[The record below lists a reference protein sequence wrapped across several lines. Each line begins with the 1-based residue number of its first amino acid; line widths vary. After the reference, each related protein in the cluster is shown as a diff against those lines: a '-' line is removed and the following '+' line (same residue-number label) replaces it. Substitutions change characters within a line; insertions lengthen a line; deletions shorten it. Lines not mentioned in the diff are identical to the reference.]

1 MGARLSGFKNTNL
14 CGNEQ
19 LDDKIAQLLFALEVL
34 ATIRDAL
41 KFLPRRNIMEHTLPA
56 LPYAQDSLA
65 PHISKETFEYHYGK
79 HHQTYVTNLN
89 NLIKGT
95 EFENAALEDIIK
107 KSSGGVYNNS
117 AQVWN
122 HTFFWNSMKPNGG
135 AAPTGPLADA
145 INKKWGSYD
154 EFKKAFQTSAVGN
167 FGSGWTWLVKKAD
180 GSVDIVNMGAAGT
193 PLTTGDKA
201 LLCVDVWEHA
211 YYIDYRN
218 LRAKFVENF
227 LNHLTNWDFAAKNFA

>member
-1 MGARLSGFKNTNL
+1 
-14 CGNEQ
+14 
-19 LDDKIAQLLFALEVL
+19 
-34 ATIRDAL
+34 
-41 KFLPRRNIMEHTLPA
+41 MEHTLPA
-56 LPYAQDSLA
+56 LPYAKNALV
-65 PHISKETFEYHYGK
+65 PHISEETLEYHYGK

-95 EFENAALEDIIK
+95 EFENASLEEIIK

-122 HTFFWNSMKPNGG
+122 HTFFWSSMKPNGG
-135 AAPTGPLADA
+135 GAPTGALADA
-145 INKKWGSYD
+145 INKKWGSFD
-154 EFKKAFQTSAVGN
+154 EFKKAFQASAVGN

-201 LLCVDVWEHA
+201 LLTIDVWEHA

-218 LRAKFVENF
+218 ARPKFVEAF
-227 LNHLTNWDFAAKNFA
+227 LTSLANWDFASANFA